1 MDLAQ
6 LFNPVEKIVGM
17 EIAHGRVCVM
27 LLEKDKKGSL
37 RGAGKEI
44 IILPD
49 IIAQDGTV
57 REKQKLAAALK
68 TIRETSK
75 EIFKSHYVII
85 TLPSAAPFMDVVKF
99 PKVAPEQLEESIKL
113 NLSTKTLF
121 PINVDDIYYDWQ
133 IIASSDVYHERV
145 LLAFAGKEHIH
156 DYVAACETAGL
167 HLLAVE
173 TPPLSLARALTNFE
187 SNAGLVIRISEESI
201 ELSVVRHHDLL
212 FCRRVSLPNAY
223 TLDVLKTI
231 VKDEAFKSLNY
242 YATENQ
248 GDTPI
253 TSFVLLSRVPQKNEI
268 AAYCSEQ
275 LGITGEGTRFA
286 HDTALSDSSAAAFGT
301 ALRGLITREEDT
313 LISLLPIGTEEAYR
327 KRRFL
332 AYVSLWSDIINATAL
347 LFVALFGASLLFLNI
362 TEKNAAA
369 QNARLTTTNTQSN
382 KAEKLKQE
390 AVRFNSVVSAVA
402 QANDTIVSF
411 SPVIQEVL
419 PALRHDGITI
429 TTIAITPSGTDLR
442 VSATAA
448 TRDNA
453 IAFRKSLENNPLF
466 TGVAVP
472 PLNVTQRISIPLDIT
487 LSLKPRQ
494 P

>member
-1 MDLAQ
+1 M
-6 LFNPVEKIVGM
+6 
-17 EIAHGRVCVM
+17 
-27 LLEKDKKGSL
+27 
-37 RGAGKEI
+37 
-44 IILPD
+44 
-49 IIAQDGTV
+49 
-57 REKQKLAAALK
+57 
-68 TIRETSK
+68 
-75 EIFKSHYVII
+75 
-85 TLPSAAPFMDVVKF
+85 
-99 PKVAPEQLEESIKL
+99 
-113 NLSTKTLF
+113 
-121 PINVDDIYYDWQ
+121 
-133 IIASSDVYHERV
+133 
-145 LLAFAGKEHIH
+145 
-156 DYVAACETAGL
+156 
-167 HLLAVE
+167 
-173 TPPLSLARALTNFE
+173 
-187 SNAGLVIRISEESI
+187 
-201 ELSVVRHHDLL
+201 
-212 FCRRVSLPNAY
+212 
-223 TLDVLKTI
+223 
-231 VKDEAFKSLNY
+231 
-242 YATENQ
+242 
-248 GDTPI
+248 
-253 TSFVLLSRVPQKNEI
+253 PQKNEI